1 MVATKINNAQT
12 WGKKM
17 GKSASNMCVYVP
29 YWTSRKAFVAQGENN
44 TPELEAVSISVVNE
58 VVKLL
63 QESKLIFKLARQL
76 WE

>member
-1 MVATKINNAQT
+1 
-12 WGKKM
+12 
-17 GKSASNMCVYVP
+17 MCVYVP

-44 TPELEAVSISVVNE
+44 SPELEAVSTSVVNE

>member
-17 GKSASNMCVYVP
+17 GKSASNMCVP